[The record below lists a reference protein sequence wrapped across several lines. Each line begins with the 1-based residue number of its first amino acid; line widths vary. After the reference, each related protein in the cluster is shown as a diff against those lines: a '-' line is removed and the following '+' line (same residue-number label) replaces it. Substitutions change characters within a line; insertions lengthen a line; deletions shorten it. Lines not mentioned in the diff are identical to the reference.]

1 MVSSTKTHAKIT
13 ANCSR
18 YLFLPRDVIRSYNL
32 TFLVLF
38 SEYEVGVFLLHENNF
53 DQMFASPF
61 YIDFFYH
68 GNFFN
73 FYQAFPAKNK
83 GGRKLVIR
91 MIK

>member
-61 YIDFFYH
+61 YIDIFILGIFLT
-68 GNFFN
+68 FIKP
-73 FYQAFPAKNK
+73 FPPK
-83 GGRKLVIR
+83 
-91 MIK
+91 IKEEES